1 MPSNKIRSNYKELEN
16 RILNL
21 LRESPRFQSEI
32 LRALKLRNKKEI
44 NLVYKV
50 LDKLERSKAVV
61 RDRKNILKAVSE
73 REIVTGKITITPQG
87 FGFVTLINAKHEDKD
102 IFIPAKH
109 VNSAFDRDT
118 VKVRIIE
125 GDKYTSEKGPVGIVC
140 EVIERYR
147 PGIVGELISSRSG
160 LALRPLNRRIPDN
173 IRVVGSIKGAAKGDW
188 VKANLSYKNDISSK
202 HSTTVCEITEVIGKS
217 GDMNFD
223 MLAIIQE
230 YSIMAPYTEEEVEK
244 ANRLEPREI
253 ERKDLTSHYAIT
265 IDPQDAKDFDDSI
278 SYVKCKNSKECVIGI
293 HIADVAAWIAP
304 GSYFDKE
311 ARERGFTAYIPGN
324 TLPMLPKGLTR
335 KISLTEGKTSFAHSV
350 ILTVNKETGEI
361 KNYKRFRSTIQIR
374 KRLNFGQVEA
384 YIKDKKTDADWDEK
398 LIENLDNLVEVYR
411 SMRNYREKNEKFLDL
426 TTTEIRV
433 MRDDSTGE
441 ILGIE
446 RKKQGEA
453 DQMVEEYMLA
463 ANSTVAREM
472 TNKRIPGIYR
482 IHPEPDEEKLEEF
495 SNFVEDVFKIR
506 TGDLS
511 AGREN
516 CKAFLA
522 KIADKNY
529 QEIVTSAFLRALN
542 RALYSEKSGLHYG
555 LGKGLYSHFT
565 SPIRRYSDLTVHQQL
580 WDVDTKKPFRQGEEM
595 ARISLDCTEK
605 EKNTDEAYFA
615 ANDRLKLHYLQKL
628 MNNQELETYEGVIRY
643 IGATY
648 IFADIPAIGVSA
660 CIPTKYMQGDYK
672 KSKSKLSATKGSGS
686 YKPGD
691 FIFLQ
696 LEKIDFI
703 KGDAVFRPIQ
713 Y

>member
-1 MPSNKIRSNYKELEN
+1 MPSNKVKNIYKELGN
-16 RILNL
+16 RILNIL
-21 LRESPRFQSEI
+21 KESPRFQSEI
-32 LRALKLRNKKEI
+32 LRALKLKNKKEI
-44 NLVYKV
+44 NLAYKV
-50 LDKLERSKAVV
+50 LDKLERSKAIV

-73 REIVTGKITITPQG
+73 KEIVTGKITITPQG
-87 FGFVTLINAKHEDKD
+87 FGFVTLINAKPEDKD
-102 IFIPAKH
+102 IFIPAKY
-109 VNSAFDRDT
+109 VNSAFDRDI
-118 VKVRIIE
+118 VKVKIIE
-125 GDKYTSEKGPVGIVC
+125 KDKFASDKGPVGIVC
-140 EVIERYR
+140 EVVERYR
-147 PGIVGELISSRSG
+147 PGIVGELVNSRNG

-173 IRVVGSIKGAAKGDW
+173 IRVVGSTKGAVKGEW
-188 VKANLSYKNDISSK
+188 VKANLSYKNDISSR
-202 HSTTVCEITEVIGKS
+202 HSTTVCEIVEVIGKS
-217 GDMNFD
+217 GDMTYD

-230 YSIMAPYTEEEVEK
+230 YNIMAPYTEEEVAK
-244 ANRLEPREI
+244 ADHLKPREI
-253 ERKDLTSHYAIT
+253 DRKDLTSHYAIT

-278 SYVKCKNSKECVIGI
+278 SYLEGKNSNECIIGI

-335 KISLTEGKTSFAHSV
+335 QISLTEGKKNFAHSV
-350 ILTVNKETGEI
+350 ILTVNRKTGEI
-361 KNYKRFRSTIQIR
+361 KDYKRFRSTVQIR

-384 YIKDKKTDADWDEK
+384 YIKNKKPEADWDRK
-398 LIENLDNLVEVYR
+398 LVENLDNLVAVYR
-411 SMRNYREKNEKFLDL
+411 AMRNYRDKNEKFLDL
-426 TTTEIRV
+426 STTEIRV

-453 DQMVEEYMLA
+453 DQLIEEYMLA
-463 ANSTVAREM
+463 ANSSVAKEM

-495 SNFVEDVFKIR
+495 SNFVEDVFKIS

-511 AGREN
+511 SGREA
-516 CKAFLA
+516 CKAFLG
-522 KIADKNY
+522 KIANKNY

-580 WDVDTKKPFRQGEEM
+580 WDVDTKKTFRNGEEM
-595 ARISLDCTEK
+595 AKIALDCTEK
-605 EKNTDEAYFA
+605 EQNTDEAYFA

-648 IFADIPAIGVSA
+648 IFADIMSIGISA

-672 KSKSKLSATKGSGS
+672 KSKSKLSATKGSTS

-691 FIFLQ
+691 CIFLQ

-703 KGDAVFRPIQ
+703 KGDAIFRPIQ